1 MPDGTILDMLD
12 NVRHF
17 DTLDLAEKFMSSRG
31 PRAIGFFSSV
41 DSTEHTV
48 FLTVAKQ
55 LAEQKDASPLLGRTT
70 VGRGTKGCI
79 IYLVPDAKVR
89 TRGGAEVVP
98 LIELKLMLPESAE
111 HHSLPEYWRELGR
124 PLPTTAEEPAPSNE
138 QMWEAVL
145 ETEAL
150 ILHHFLQAGT
160 MQPVHQLTATSVE
173 PLTASA
179 AALGLL
185 VLPQDASTSVHDY
198 HMRRLR
204 KLAASYPRW
213 LCDGEQ
219 PDPDP
224 VWLGKMPRCT
234 AAPPNATMQF
244 AFARTSSD
252 ESSRLLDGML
262 LAGLGNK
269 LGLEATALPQPG
281 REARFVLLTRKAKKK
296 GKHVSTA
303 WRARVLDGAATAAG
317 IDAFCEQ
324 HLPWRS
330 VRPAREAKGEL
341 R

>member
-1 MPDGTILDMLD
+1 MSADTILD
-12 NVRHF
+12 NVQHF
-17 DTLDLAEKFMSSRG
+17 QTLDLAEKFMYGRG
-31 PRAIGFFSSV
+31 PRAVGFFSSV

-55 LAEQKDASPLLGRTT
+55 LAKEKETSPLLGRTT

-79 IYLVPDAKVR
+79 IYMVPDATVK
-89 TRGGAEVVP
+89 TRGGAEVAP

-111 HHSLPEYWRELGR
+111 HHSLHEHWVALGR
-124 PLPTTAEEPAPSNE
+124 PLSATGGPTPPSTE

-160 MQPVHQLTATSVE
+160 MQAVHQLTAASVE

-185 VLPQDASTSVHDY
+185 VLPQDASASVHDY

-213 LCDGEQ
+213 LCDGKQ

-224 VWLGKMPRCT
+224 VWLGKLPRCT

-244 AFARTSSD
+244 AFARTSAD

-269 LGLEATALPQPG
+269 LGLEASALPQPG

-296 GKHVSTA
+296 KSSKPA
-303 WRARVLDGAATAAG
+303 WRARVLDGAATAAR
-317 IDAFCEQ
+317 IEALCEQ

-330 VRPAREAKGEL
+330 TRPAAAGEAKGEL
-341 R
+341 